1 MKDFKN
7 DIDIV
12 IDWEGKHKKQ
22 QRFDFFVG
30 VFVVI
35 YFIVGC
41 AAATIW
47 G

>member
-7 DIDIV
+7 DINIV
-12 IDWEGKHKKQ
+12 IDWEGGHKKQ
-22 QRFDFFVG
+22 RRFDFAVG

-35 YFIVGC
+35 YLIAGC
-41 AAATIW
+41 AAAIIW